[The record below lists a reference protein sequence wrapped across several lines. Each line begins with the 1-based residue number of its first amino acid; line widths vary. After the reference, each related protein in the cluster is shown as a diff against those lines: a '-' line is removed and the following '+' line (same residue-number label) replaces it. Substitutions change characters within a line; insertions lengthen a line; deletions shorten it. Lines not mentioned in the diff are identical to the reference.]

1 MEPKKHKRKLNHVVI
16 VTSDA
21 VDAGVKQF
29 RFSPWVIRTI
39 IGVLCVIIG
48 VLLAYVSHEQKIWE
62 NTTVKIGEY
71 REEIENLQAALS
83 QKDVDAEAERAS
95 WETEKNNLQTE
106 IDELNAKMEIMSQT
120 INQKVEIEKEMAA
133 FIDALSTP
141 TLLPLS
147 GSASIEEQEG
157 DNPMCIFTASEG
169 ALVVSTAEG
178 TVFTLVEDSEYGYNL
193 TIDHGN
199 GYQTVYRN
207 KGKTLVK
214 VGDTVKQNQALFI
227 IGEDN
232 KTLGYQM
239 LKDGVYVNPTDIMEI
254 SG

>member
-29 RFSPWVIRTI
+29 RFSPWVVRVI

-48 VLLAYVSHEQKIWE
+48 VLLGYVSYEQKIWE
-62 NTTVKIGEY
+62 SATLKISEY
-71 REEIENLQAALS
+71 HDEIVALEAALV
-83 QKDVDAEAERAS
+83 QKEE
-95 WETEKNNLQTE
+95 ETTAEKNALQTE
-106 IDELNAKMEIMSQT
+106 IDELNAKMAIMSET
-120 INQKVEIEKEMAA
+120 INQKVEAEAVMVARIE
-133 FIDALSTP
+133 ALAMP

-147 GSASIEEQEG
+147 GSASIEEQSG
-157 DNPMCIFTASEG
+157 DAPMCVFTASEG
-169 ALVVSTAEG
+169 ALVVAAAEG
-178 TVFTLVEDSEYGYNL
+178 YVFTLVEDGEYGYNL

-207 KGKTLVK
+207 KGKALVK
-214 VGDTVKQNQALFI
+214 VGDTVKQNQTLFI
-227 IGEDN
+227 IGEEN
-232 KTLGYQM
+232 TALGYQM

>member
-29 RFSPWVIRTI
+29 RFSPWVIRII
-39 IGVLCVIIG
+39 IGILCVIIG
-48 VLLAYVSHEQKIWE
+48 VLLAYVSHEQKIWK
-62 NTTVKIGEY
+62 NTTEKIAEY
-71 REEIENLQAALS
+71 REEIESLEAALV
-83 QKDVDAEAERAS
+83 QKDEDTDAERKTWQAE
-95 WETEKNNLQTE
+95 KDDLQVE

-120 INQKVEIEKEMAA
+120 INQKVEAEAEMVA
-133 FIDALSTP
+133 FIEALSNP

-157 DNPMCIFTASEG
+157 ETPMCVFTASKG
-169 ALVVSTAEG
+169 ALVVSAAEG
-178 TVFTLVEDSEYGYNL
+178 TVFTLVEDGEYGYNL

-207 KGKTLVK
+207 KGQALVK

-227 IGEDN
+227 IGEEN
-232 KTLGYQM
+232 TKLGYQM

>member
-29 RFSPWVIRTI
+29 RFSPWVIRI
-39 IGVLCVIIG
+39 VIGVLCVIIG
-48 VLLAYVSHEQKIWE
+48 VLLAYVFHEQKIWDS
-62 NTTVKIGEY
+62 TTEKIAEY
-71 REEIENLQAALS
+71 RAEIDSLEAALV
-83 QKDVDAEAERAS
+83 QKEEATNEERGSWQAEVAG
-95 WETEKNNLQTE
+95 LQTE

-120 INQKVEIEKEMAA
+120 INQKVETEKEMAA
-133 FIDALSTP
+133 VIDALSMP

-157 DNPMCIFTASEG
+157 ETPICVFTASEG
-169 ALVVSTAEG
+169 ALVVAAAEG
-178 TVFTLVEDSEYGYNL
+178 TVFTLVEDGEYGYNL

-207 KGKTLVK
+207 KGKALVK

-227 IGEDN
+227 IEDNN

-239 LKDGVYVNPTDIMEI
+239 LKDGAYVNPTDVMDI

>member
-29 RFSPWVIRTI
+29 RFSPWVVRII

-48 VLLAYVSHEQKIWE
+48 VLLGYVSYEKKIWE
-62 NTTVKIGEY
+62 SATLKISEY
-71 REEIENLQAALS
+71 HDEIEALEAALVQKEEDTTAEKNALQA
-83 QKDVDAEAERAS
+83 
-95 WETEKNNLQTE
+95 E
-106 IDELNAKMEIMSQT
+106 IDELNNKMEIMSET
-120 INQKVEIEKEMAA
+120 INQKVAAEAEMVARIE
-133 FIDALSTP
+133 ALTMP

-147 GSASIEEQEG
+147 GSASIEEQAG
-157 DNPMCIFTASEG
+157 DAPMCVFTASEG
-169 ALVVSTAEG
+169 ALVVSAAEG
-178 TVFTLVEDSEYGYNL
+178 TVFTLVEDADYGFNL

-207 KGKTLVK
+207 KGEALVK
-214 VGDTVKQNQALFI
+214 VGDTVKQNQTLFI
-227 IGEDN
+227 IGEEN
-232 KTLGYQM
+232 TALGYQM

-254 SG
+254 SV

>member
-29 RFSPWVIRTI
+29 RFSPWVVRVI

-48 VLLAYVSHEQKIWE
+48 VLLGYVSYEKQIWESATQKIS
-62 NTTVKIGEY
+62 EY
-71 REEIENLQAALS
+71 HAEIETLETALV
-83 QKDVDAEAERAS
+83 QQEADAVAQQEA
-95 WETEKNNLQTE
+95 LQTE
-106 IDELNAKMEIMSQT
+106 IAELTTKMEIMSET
-120 INQKVEIEKEMAA
+120 INQKVVTEEEMTAKLE
-133 FIDALSTP
+133 ALSTP

-147 GSASIEEQEG
+147 GSASIEEQTGE
-157 DNPMCIFTASEG
+157 NPMCIFTASKG

-178 TVFTLVEDSEYGYNL
+178 TVFTLVEDAEYGYNL

-207 KGKTLVK
+207 KGEALVK
-214 VGDTVKQNQALFI
+214 VGDTVKQNQTLFI
-227 IGEDN
+227 IGEEN
-232 KTLGYQM
+232 TTLGYQM

>member
-29 RFSPWVIRTI
+29 RFSPWVVRII

-48 VLLAYVSHEQKIWE
+48 VLLGYVSYEQRIWE
-62 NTTVKIGEY
+62 SATIKISEY
-71 REEIENLQAALS
+71 QDKIASLEAALVQKEEDLQAEKNAMQAEIE
-83 QKDVDAEAERAS
+83 
-95 WETEKNNLQTE
+95 
-106 IDELNAKMEIMSQT
+106 ELNNKMAIMSET
-120 INQKVEIEKEMAA
+120 INQKVAA
-133 FIDALSTP
+133 EADMVARLEALTMP

-147 GSASIEEQEG
+147 GSASIEEQSGET
-157 DNPMCIFTASEG
+157 PMCVFTASKG
-169 ALVVSTAEG
+169 SLVVSAAEG
-178 TVFTLVEDSEYGYNL
+178 TVFTLVEDGEYGYNL

-207 KGKTLVK
+207 KGQALVK
-214 VGDTVKQNQALFI
+214 VGDTVKQNQTLFI
-227 IGEDN
+227 IGEEN
-232 KTLGYQM
+232 TALGYQM

>member
-39 IGVLCVIIG
+39 IGILCVIIG
-48 VLLAYVSHEQKIWE
+48 VLLAYVFHEQKIWE

-71 REEIENLQAALS
+71 RQEIENLQEALV
-83 QKDVDAEAERAS
+83 QKDEAVNAEREA
-95 WETEKNNLQTE
+95 WEKEKSGLQAE
-106 IDELNAKMEIMSQT
+106 MDELNAKMEIMSET
-120 INQKVEIEKEMAA
+120 INQKVETEKEMAA
-133 FIDALSTP
+133 FIDRLSTP

-147 GSASIEEQEG
+147 GSASIEEQQG
-157 DNPMCIFTASEG
+157 DTPMCVFTASEG
-169 ALVVSTAEG
+169 ALVVATAEG
-178 TVFTLVEDSEYGYNL
+178 SVFTLVEDGEYGYNL

-207 KGKTLVK
+207 KGKALVK

-239 LKDGVYVNPTDIMEI
+239 LKDGAYVNPTDIMEI

>member
-29 RFSPWVIRTI
+29 RFSPWVIRVI

-48 VLLAYVSHEQKIWE
+48 VLLGYVSYEQRIWE
-62 NTTVKIGEY
+62 SATLKISEY
-71 REEIENLQAALS
+71 HDEIVALEAALV
-83 QKDVDAEAERAS
+83 QQEEVTNAEKSA
-95 WETEKNNLQTE
+95 LQTE
-106 IDELNAKMEIMSQT
+106 IDELNAKMEIMSET
-120 INQKVEIEKEMAA
+120 INQKVAAEAEMVARIE
-133 FIDALSTP
+133 ALTTP

-147 GSASIEEQEG
+147 GSASIEEQTG
-157 DNPMCIFTASEG
+157 DAPMCVFTASEG
-169 ALVVSTAEG
+169 ALVVSAAEG
-178 TVFTLVEDSEYGYNL
+178 TVFTLVEDAEYGYNL

-207 KGKTLVK
+207 KGKALVK
-214 VGDTVKQNQALFI
+214 VGDTVKQNQTLFI
-227 IGEDN
+227 IGEEN
-232 KTLGYQM
+232 TALGYQM

>member
-29 RFSPWVIRTI
+29 RFSPWVVRII

-48 VLLAYVSHEQKIWE
+48 VLLGYVSFEKKIWE
-62 NTTVKIGEY
+62 SATIKINEY
-71 REEIENLQAALS
+71 RTEIETLEAALV
-83 QKDVDAEAERAS
+83 QKEEDTKAETSALES
-95 WETEKNNLQTE
+95 E
-106 IDELNAKMEIMSQT
+106 IEELNAKMEIMSQT
-120 INQKVEIEKEMAA
+120 INQKVAAEEEMVAKLE
-133 FIDALSTP
+133 ALSTP

-147 GSASIEEQEG
+147 GSASIEELEG
-157 DNPMCIFTASEG
+157 DAPMCVFTASQG
-169 ALVVSTAEG
+169 ALVVAAAEG
-178 TVFTLVEDSEYGYNL
+178 TVFTLVEDGEYGYNL

-207 KGKTLVK
+207 KGQALVK
-214 VGDTVKQNQALFI
+214 VGDTVKQNQTLFI

-232 KTLGYQM
+232 TALGYQM